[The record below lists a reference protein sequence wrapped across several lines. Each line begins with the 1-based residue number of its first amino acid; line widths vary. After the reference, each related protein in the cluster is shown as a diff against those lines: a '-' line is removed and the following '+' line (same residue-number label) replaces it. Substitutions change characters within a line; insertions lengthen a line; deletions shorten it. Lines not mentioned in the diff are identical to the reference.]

1 MLLKEIGK
9 YKASPDSKSDQLIQ
23 VPKCDT
29 CGTYEACG
37 DRASAAAANTV
48 TITGFVFDGVTYSIT
63 PTLVT
68 APATIA
74 SLINAQ
80 IKKIEIDPVI
90 EVKYDGTT
98 LSVNHIGDGTLTS
111 VTRSVGGTLATT
123 RYCIETVICLHEI
136 DVEGTVAQVING
148 SLSAALAS
156 NPYTYTG
163 VPATDTAKAAT
174 LKTDM
179 QTALT
184 AVGQAYDSV
193 NVIVDNAS
201 GRFNVKVNVIGSAFT
216 TQIGTQKFVVGDCI
230 SELR

>member
-9 YKASPDSKSDQLIQ
+9 YKASKDSKSDQLIQ

-29 CGTYEACG
+29 CGTYDSCG

-74 SLINAQ
+74 SLINAE

-90 EVKYDGTT
+90 EVKYDGVTI
-98 LSVNHIGDGTLTS
+98 SVNHIGDGTLTS
-111 VTRSVGGTLATT
+111 VTRSVGGALATT
-123 RYCIETVICLHEI
+123 RYCIETVICSHEI
-136 DVEGTVAQVING
+136 DVEGTVAVVVNG
-148 SLSAALAS
+148 TMSAALAT
-156 NPYTYTG
+156 NPYNYTG
-163 VPATDTAKAAT
+163 VPATDTATAAT

-179 QTALT
+179 EAALT
-184 AVGQAYDSV
+184 AVAQPFDSV
-193 NVIVDNAS
+193 TVLVDNTS
-201 GRFNVKVNVIGSAFT
+201 GRYNVKVNVIGSTFT